1 MIGMGKPITRT
12 PKMAQKH
19 PRTLPKPVI
28 GDTSPYPTC
37 NINSSEIERNY
48 PVQFLLMKISFQI
61 VDKSVESVEKFVS
74 NLDNKSV
81 NINIMFRQDSINSL
95 LED

>member
-28 GDTSPYPTC
+28 GDTFPYPTW
-37 NINSSEIERNY
+37 NINY
-48 PVQFLLMKISFQI
+48 PVLFLLMKISFQI
-61 VDKSVESVEKFVS
+61 VDKSVESMEKFVS
-74 NLDNKSV
+74 NLDDKSD
-81 NINIMFRQDSINSL
+81 NINIVFRRDSINS
-95 LED
+95 